1 MSNDQLA
8 ATTLNRFKA
17 AKVVKNVFW
26 LPGTKPRKTV
36 YFEIMEAK

>member
-17 AKVVKNVFW
+17 AKVVKYVFW
-26 LPGTKPRKTV
+26 PPGTKPRKTV
-36 YFEIMEAK
+36 YLKIMEAK